1 MNWEEI
7 GSTIMSWIMNT
18 GLKIVIAIIVLLIAF
33 RLINVIT
40 RKLQKKAEAKGKLD
54 STLARVL
61 FNVIRIVAKILVVVC
76 LVGYLGFDTSGI
88 AALIASLGVAVGLA
102 VNGALGNIAGGIL
115 ILVTRPFKIGDFI
128 ECAGYTGTVEDIRLC
143 ATKLTTLDNRVII
156 IPNGTASGS
165 TVVNYSVKDL
175 RRVDQ
180 TFSISYQNDFG
191 KAKEILAAIMN
202 GHEKVLK
209 DPAPFVRVSAQG
221 TSSIDLTTRAW
232 VKAEDYWT
240 VYFDMLEQVKARFD
254 AEGIHIPYQQLDVH
268 VKQD

>member
-7 GSTIMSWIMNT
+7 GSTIMSWVMST
-18 GLKIVIAIIVLLIAF
+18 GIKIVIAFVLLLVSF
-33 RLINVIT
+33 RLINVFA
-40 RKLQKKAEAKGKLD
+40 RKLEKKLKEKNKLD

-61 FNVIRIVAKILVVVC
+61 VNAGKVLAKILVVIC
-76 LVGYLGFDTSGI
+76 LVGYLGFDTSGL

-143 ATKLTTLDNRVII
+143 ATKLVTLDNRVVIV
-156 IPNGTASGS
+156 PNGTASGS

-180 TFSISYQNDFG
+180 TFSVSYHCDFE
-191 KAKEILAAIMN
+191 KAKAILAGIMN
-202 GHEKVLK
+202 AHEKVLK

-221 TSSIDLTTRAW
+221 QSGIELTTRAW

-254 AEGIHIPYQQLDVH
+254 ESDICIPYQQLDVH